1 MEQDFN
7 DDDGKLISS
16 LAHESL
22 LGVSWL
28 SNTNGEENEV
38 IVNCL
43 FDSSLYTLKKNDP
56 FISF

>member
-7 DDDGKLISS
+7 DDDGELISS

-22 LGVSWL
+22 LGVSGL

-43 FDSSLYTLKKNDP
+43 FDSFPYT
-56 FISF
+56 